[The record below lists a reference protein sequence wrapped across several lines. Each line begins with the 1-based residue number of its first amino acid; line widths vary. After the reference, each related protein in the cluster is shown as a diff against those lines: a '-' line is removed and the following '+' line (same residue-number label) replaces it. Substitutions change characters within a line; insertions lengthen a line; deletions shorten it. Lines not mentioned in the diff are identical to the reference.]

1 MYIIPLTP
9 RSAADACFDPN
20 GSDLHP
26 IHCANVCVYVCVQSP
41 VSDATDVAIKKMKSK
56 SKKKNRRSSLSDVTV
71 PPNWA
76 RAKRNSEVVPLAV
89 APEDMI

>member
-26 IHCANVCVYVCVQSP
+26 IHVQMFVYVCVQSP

-71 PPNWA
+71 PPNWT